1 MPDTPT
7 THARI
12 TTPLIVVTLVLT
24 AGVFVLDLALPLGIA
39 VAMLYAI
46 PLLLTSKELPRQ
58 FTLGL
63 AAGASCLTVL
73 GFLLSSHGPEL
84 WPAVANRALSLVTI
98 WVTAILVFLNKR
110 AAQGQWDQW
119 TQLRLLLEQL
129 PALLWVADTNLTITF
144 VQGHILRTLG
154 LTPEGVVGTTVPEY
168 FPVEPKAIPFETHL
182 RALRGDPGSY
192 VATFKERTLRA
203 YVEPLHNPNGTITGC
218 IGIALDI
225 TEQKQ
230 LEAQREGLIEEL
242 RNALTHIKTLR
253 GLLPIC
259 ASCKKIRDDG
269 GSWKQIE
276 TYISDHSDAKFS
288 HGICPECVQ
297 KLYPEWSSSA

>member
-1 MPDTPT
+1 MRSTPYQ
-7 THARI
+7 RI
-12 TTPLIVVTLVLT
+12 NTPLIAVTLGFS

-39 VAMLYAI
+39 VPMLYAI
-46 PLLLTSKELPRQ
+46 PLLLTSKELPRA

-63 AAGASCLTVL
+63 ATGASCLTGL

-84 WPAVANRALSLVTI
+84 WPAVANRSLSLVTI
-98 WVTAILVFLNKR
+98 WVTAIVVILNKR
-110 AAQGQWDQW
+110 AAQGQRDQW

-144 VQGHILRTLG
+144 VQGRILSTLG
-154 LTPEGVVGTTVPEY
+154 LTAEGVVGTTVPEY

-182 RALRGDPGSY
+182 RALQGEPGSY
-192 VATFKERTLRA
+192 VATVKERTLRA
-203 YVEPLHNPNGTITGC
+203 YVEPLRNLNGGITGC

-259 ASCKKIRDDG
+259 GSCKKIRDDR

-297 KLYPEWSSSA
+297 KLYTEWSSSY

>member
-1 MPDTPT
+1 MLGAPTAHPREGVMSSTPYQ
-7 THARI
+7 RI
-12 TTPLIVVTLVLT
+12 NTPLI
-24 AGVFVLDLALPLGIA
+24 
-39 VAMLYAI
+39 
-46 PLLLTSKELPRQ
+46 
-58 FTLGL
+58 
-63 AAGASCLTVL
+63 
-73 GFLLSSHGPEL
+73 
-84 WPAVANRALSLVTI
+84 
-98 WVTAILVFLNKR
+98 
-110 AAQGQWDQW
+110 
-119 TQLRLLLEQL
+119 LEQL

-168 FPVEPKAIPFETHL
+168 FPVEPTSTPFATHL
-182 RALRGDPGSY
+182 RALQGDPGSY

-203 YVEPLHNPNGTITGC
+203 YVEPLRNPNGAITGC

-230 LEAQREGLIEEL
+230 LETQRERLIEEL

-259 ASCKKIRDDG
+259 GSCKKIRDDR

-297 KLYPEWSSSA
+297 KLYTEWSSSY